1 MVLTRYYARIIF
13 DNFEMELSRARNAR
27 FISITLHATEA
38 TGLVAQVRMRCVLAM
53 GWFNPMLVQLT
64 RCCHQLIATR
74 FRCLRS
80 IMLVNITKDEL
91 VPVSLNH
98 MHAPGFDLTAS
109 CS

>member
-1 MVLTRYYARIIF
+1 M
-13 DNFEMELSRARNAR
+13 
-27 FISITLHATEA
+27 H
-38 TGLVAQVRMRCVLAM
+38 
-53 GWFNPMLVQLT
+53 VQLT

-91 VPVSLNH
+91 VPVSLKH
-98 MHAPGFDLTAS
+98 VVPVPGFDLTAS

>member
-1 MVLTRYYARIIF
+1 MRPRGWWLKYACAVYWVWVGLT
-13 DNFEMELSRARNAR
+13 
-27 FISITLHATEA
+27 
-38 TGLVAQVRMRCVLAM
+38 
-53 GWFNPMLVQLT
+53 PMHVQLT

-80 IMLVNITKDEL
+80 IVLVNITKDEL